1 MEKIRVLI
9 ADDHAL
15 VRESLARLLRQ
26 EEDMECVGEAEDGEA
41 AIKLVEKLSPDIA
54 IIDVAMPKI
63 DGIEAAREIKKVSQ
77 STRILVISGYDYARY
92 VLACL
97 EVGVDGYVLKKNLP
111 ASGFINAI
119 RMVHNGESVFDQE
132 ATGKLFRRLGK
143 SACQDKDSYSGL
155 SNRELEILSSAAEGM
170 SNKEIANKLCIS
182 ESTVATHFVNIYRK
196 LKVESRI
203 EAVIHAIK
211 GGLIAIDNLH
221 MNKDSES

>member
-15 VRESLARLLRQ
+15 VRESLSRLLRQ

-63 DGIEAAREIKKVSQ
+63 DGIEAVRRIKKGSQ
-77 STRILVISGYDYARY
+77 STRILVISAYDYARY

-97 EVGVDGYVLKKNLP
+97 GAGADGYVLKRTLP
-111 ASGFINAI
+111 ASGFVNAI
-119 RMVHNGESVFDQE
+119 RMVHNGESVFDRE
-132 ATGKLFRRLGK
+132 ATDKLFRRLGK
-143 SACQDKDSYSGL
+143 FGCKDKDSYSGL
-155 SNRELEILSSAAEGM
+155 GNRELEILAAAAEGM

-182 ESTVATHFVNIYRK
+182 ESTVATHFVNIFRK

-203 EAVIHAIK
+203 EAIIHVIK
-211 GGLIAIDNLH
+211 GGFIAIDDLQTK
-221 MNKDSES
+221 KDSGS